1 MADSN
6 SLTLTVLGS
15 AGAYRTHDG
24 SRASGYLVQHGA
36 TTLVLDLGHGTYA
49 PLAAQIGIR
58 ALPQISAVAISHLHP
73 DHWVDLAALRHALV
87 HGNKM
92 GADARSVAVISP
104 SGLAPRLATL
114 LNDQTPEEQAAGTRD
129 SLQPFAFSTWR
140 SDAALPPL
148 GGGRVLSVG
157 SLMVRSAR
165 VRHTGESYALRV
177 AARDQPGLTYSGD
190 SSHWEDLAAIVQSG
204 DTLLCEAAGGAA
216 QWREGDTHV
225 TAYGAGKAASSAG
238 AAKLLLTHFGAEVDP
253 AEAVRAA
260 ATEFSGEIV
269 AVREGNRFE
278 I

>member
-1 MADSN
+1 VADSN
-6 SLTLTVLGS
+6 PIALTVLGS

-49 PLAAQIGIR
+49 PLAAQIGIS

-92 GADARSVAVISP
+92 GADARSVVVISP

-114 LNDQTPEEQAAGTRD
+114 LDDRTPEEQVTGARD

-140 SDAALPPL
+140 SDTALPPL

-157 SLMVRSAR
+157 SLLVQSAR
-165 VRHTGESYALRV
+165 VRHTGESYVLRV
-177 AARDQPGLTYSGD
+177 ALPDQPGLTYSGD
-190 SSHWEDLAAIVQSG
+190 VSHWEDLATIVQSG

-216 QWREGDTHV
+216 QWRDGDTHV
-225 TAYGAGKAASSAG
+225 TAYGAGKAAASAG

-269 AVREGNRFE
+269 AVLEGDRFE

>member
-1 MADSN
+1 MANSN

-36 TTLVLDLGHGTYA
+36 TTVVLDLGHGTYA
-49 PLAAQIGIR
+49 PFAARVGIS

-92 GADARSVAVISP
+92 GNDARNVSVISP
-104 SGLAPRLATL
+104 SGLAARLAAL
-114 LNDQTPEEQAAGTRD
+114 LDDRTPEEQAAGAHEA
-129 SLQPFAFSTWR
+129 LQPFAFSTWR

-148 GGGRVLSVG
+148 GGGRFVSIGDLTMQSV
-157 SLMVRSAR
+157 R

-177 AARDQPGLTYSGD
+177 ASGDAPGLTYSGD
-190 SSHWEDLAAIVQSG
+190 VSHWEDLAAIVRPG
-204 DTLLCEAAGGAA
+204 DTLLCEAAGGSAH
-216 QWREGDTHV
+216 WREGDTHV
-225 TAYGAGKAASSAG
+225 TAFGAGKAAASAG
-238 AAKLLLTHFGAEVDP
+238 AKKLLLTHFGAEVDP
-253 AEAVRAA
+253 TDAVRAA
-260 ATEFSGEIV
+260 ATEFAGEIL
-269 AVREGNRFE
+269 AVREGDRFE

>member
-6 SLTLTVLGS
+6 TLTLTVLGS
-15 AGAYRTHDG
+15 AGAYRTHEG

-36 TTLVLDLGHGTYA
+36 TTIVLDLGHGTYA
-49 PLAAQIGIR
+49 PLAAHVGMC
-58 ALPQISAVAISHLHP
+58 ALPQISVIGISHLHP

-114 LNDQTPEEQAAGTRD
+114 LDDRTPEEQAAGAQNP
-129 SLQPFAFSTWR
+129 LQPFAFSTWR

-148 GGGRVLSVG
+148 GGGRVIPVG
-157 SLMVRSAR
+157 DLWLQSAR
-165 VRHTGESYALRV
+165 VRHTGESYAMRV
-177 AARDQPGLTYSGD
+177 ALRDQPGLTYSGD
-190 SSHWEDLAAIVQSG
+190 VSHWEDLAAIAQPG

-216 QWREGDTHV
+216 QWRESDTHV
-225 TAYGAGKAASSAG
+225 TAHGAGKAAAAAG
-238 AAKLLLTHFGAEVDP
+238 AATLLLTHFGAEVDP
-253 AEAVRAA
+253 VEAVRAA

-269 AVREGNRFE
+269 AVREGDRFE

>member
-49 PLAAQIGIR
+49 PLAAQIGIN

-114 LNDQTPEEQAAGTRD
+114 LDDQTPEEQAAGTRD

-148 GGGRVLSVG
+148 GGGRALPVG
-157 SLMVRSAR
+157 SLLVQSAR

-177 AARDQPGLTYSGD
+177 ALRDQPGLTYSGD
-190 SSHWEDLAAIVQSG
+190 VSHWEDLAVIVRPG

-216 QWREGDTHV
+216 QWREDDTHV
-225 TAYGAGKAASSAG
+225 TAYGAGKAAASTG

-253 AEAVRAA
+253 VEAVRAA

-269 AVREGNRFE
+269 AVREGDRFE

>member
-1 MADSN
+1 MANSN

-15 AGAYRTHDG
+15 AGAYRAHEG
-24 SRASGYLVQHGA
+24 SRASGYLVQHGV
-36 TTLVLDLGHGTYA
+36 TTVVLDLGHGTYA
-49 PLAAQIGIR
+49 PLATRVGIG

-92 GADARSVAVISP
+92 GNDARNVSVISP
-104 SGLAPRLATL
+104 GGLAARLAAL
-114 LNDQTPEEQAAGTRD
+114 LDDRTPEEQAAGAHEA
-129 SLQPFAFSTWR
+129 LQPFAFSTWR

-148 GGGRVLSVG
+148 GGGRFVSIGDLT
-157 SLMVRSAR
+157 LQSAR

-177 AARDQPGLTYSGD
+177 ASGDAPGLTYSGD
-190 SSHWEDLAAIVQSG
+190 VSHWEDLAAIVQPG
-204 DTLLCEAAGGAA
+204 DTLLCEAAGGSA

-225 TAYGAGKAASSAG
+225 TAFGAGKAAASAG

-253 AEAVRAA
+253 TDAVRAA
-260 ATEFSGEIV
+260 ATEFTGEIL
-269 AVREGNRFE
+269 AVREGDRFE

>member
-1 MADSN
+1 
-6 SLTLTVLGS
+6 
-15 AGAYRTHDG
+15 
-24 SRASGYLVQHGA
+24 VQHGA

-49 PLAAQIGIR
+49 PLAAQIGIN

-148 GGGRVLSVG
+148 GGGRVLPVG

-190 SSHWEDLAAIVQSG
+190 ISHWEDLAAIVQSG

-238 AAKLLLTHFGAEVDP
+238 AVKLLLTHFGAEVDP

-269 AVREGNRFE
+269 AVREGDRFE

>member
-1 MADSN
+1 VADSN
-6 SLTLTVLGS
+6 PITLTVLGS
-15 AGAYRTHDG
+15 AGAYRTHEG

-49 PLAAQIGIR
+49 PLAAQLGIQ
-58 ALPQISAVAISHLHP
+58 ALPNIDVVAISHLHP

-92 GADARSVAVISP
+92 GSDARSVAVISP

-114 LNDQTPEEQAAGTRD
+114 LDDRTPEEQATGAH
-129 SLQPFAFSTWR
+129 SALQPFAFSTWR
-140 SDAALPPL
+140 SDAALPTL
-148 GGGRVLSVG
+148 GGGRVLTIG
-157 SLMVRSAR
+157 ELTVRSAR

-177 AARDQPGLTYSGD
+177 ALQDRPGLTYSGD
-190 SSHWEDLAAIVQSG
+190 VSHWEDLAAIMRPG

-216 QWREGDTHV
+216 QWRDGDTHV
-225 TAYGAGKAASSAG
+225 TAYGAGKAAAAAG
-238 AAKLLLTHFGAEVDP
+238 AARLLLTHFGAEVEP

-269 AVREGNRFE
+269 AVREGDRFE

>member
-1 MADSN
+1 MADPD

-24 SRASGYLVQHGA
+24 SRASGYLVQHDL
-36 TTLVLDLGHGTYA
+36 TTLLLDLGHGTYA
-49 PLAAQIGIR
+49 PLAAHLGIS
-58 ALPQISAVAISHLHP
+58 ALPKISAVAISHLHP

-87 HGNKM
+87 HGSKM
-92 GADARSVAVISP
+92 GSDARSVSVISP

-114 LNDQTPEEQAAGTRD
+114 LDDRTPEEQATGAHD

-148 GGGRVLSVG
+148 GGGRVVPVG
-157 SLMVRSAR
+157 DLTLQSAR
-165 VRHTGESYALRV
+165 VRHTSESYALRV
-177 AARDQPGLTYSGD
+177 AAGEEPGLTYSGD
-190 SSHWEDLAAIVQSG
+190 VSHWEDLAAIIRPG

-216 QWREGDTHV
+216 KWQEGDTHV
-225 TAYGAGKAASSAG
+225 TAYGAGKAATSAG

-253 AEAVRAA
+253 AEAIRAA
-260 ATEFSGEIV
+260 AAEFSGEIV
-269 AVREGNRFE
+269 AVREGDRFA

>member
-1 MADSN
+1 
-6 SLTLTVLGS
+6 VLGS

-24 SRASGYLVQHGA
+24 SRASGYLVQHGL

-49 PLAAQIGIR
+49 PLAAHVGIS

-92 GADARSVAVISP
+92 GSDARSVSVISP
-104 SGLAPRLATL
+104 SGLATRLATL
-114 LNDQTPEEQAAGTRD
+114 LDDRTPEEQAAGAYD

-148 GGGRVLSVG
+148 GGGRVVPVG
-157 SLMVRSAR
+157 DLTLRGAS
-165 VRHTGESYALRV
+165 VRHTGESYAMRV
-177 AARDQPGLTYSGD
+177 ALGDQPGLTYSGD
-190 SSHWEDLAAIVQSG
+190 VSHWEDLAAIVQPR

-216 QWREGDTHV
+216 QWREGDTHI
-225 TAYGAGKAASSAG
+225 TAYGAGKAAASAG

-269 AVREGNRFE
+269 AVCEGDRFE

>member
-1 MADSN
+1 
-6 SLTLTVLGS
+6 
-15 AGAYRTHDG
+15 
-24 SRASGYLVQHGA
+24 LVQHGA

-49 PLAAQIGIR
+49 PLAAQIGIN

-148 GGGRVLSVG
+148 GGGRVLPVG

-190 SSHWEDLAAIVQSG
+190 ISHWEDLAAIVQSG

-216 QWREGDTHV
+216 QWRDGDTHV
-225 TAYGAGKAASSAG
+225 TAYGAGKAAASAG

-269 AVREGNRFE
+269 AVLEGDRFE

>member
-24 SRASGYLVQHGA
+24 SRASGYLVQHGV
-36 TTLVLDLGHGTYA
+36 TTIVLDLGHGTYA
-49 PLAAQIGIR
+49 PLAAHVGIS

-92 GADARSVAVISP
+92 GSDARSVSVISP
-104 SGLAPRLATL
+104 GGLATRLATL
-114 LNDQTPEEQAAGTRD
+114 LDDRTPEEQAAGAHG
-129 SLQPFAFSTWR
+129 SSQPFSFSTWR
-140 SDAALPPL
+140 SDAALPSL
-148 GGGRVLSVG
+148 GGGRVVLVGDLS
-157 SLMVRSAR
+157 LQSAR
-165 VRHTGESYALRV
+165 VRHTGESYAMRV
-177 AARDQPGLTYSGD
+177 ALRDQPGLTYSGD
-190 SSHWEDLAAIVQSG
+190 VSHWEDLAAIVQSG
-204 DTLLCEAAGGAA
+204 DTLLCEAAGGSA
-216 QWREGDTHV
+216 QWRESDTHV
-225 TAYGAGKAASSAG
+225 TAYGAGKAAATAG

-253 AEAVRAA
+253 ADAVRAA

-269 AVREGNRFE
+269 AVREGDRFE

>member
-1 MADSN
+1 VADSN

-49 PLAAQIGIR
+49 PLAAQIGIN

-148 GGGRVLSVG
+148 GGGRVLPVG

-190 SSHWEDLAAIVQSG
+190 ISHWEDLAAIVQSG

-269 AVREGNRFE
+269 VVREGDRFA

>member
-1 MADSN
+1 VADSN

-15 AGAYRTHDG
+15 AGAYRTHDD
-24 SRASGYLVQHGA
+24 SRASGYLVQHGG

-49 PLAAQIGIR
+49 PLAAHLGIS

-92 GADARSVAVISP
+92 GSDARSVSVISP
-104 SGLAPRLATL
+104 SGLAPRLAAIL
-114 LNDQTPEEQAAGTRD
+114 DDRTPEEQAAGAHD
-129 SLQPFAFSTWR
+129 SLQPFSFSTWR
-140 SDAALPPL
+140 SDAALPPR
-148 GGGRVLSVG
+148 GGGRVVTIGDLTVW
-157 SLMVRSAR
+157 SAR
-165 VRHTGESYALRV
+165 VRHTSESYALRI
-177 AARDQPGLTYSGD
+177 AAGDKPGLAYSGD
-190 SSHWEDLAAIVQSG
+190 VSHWEDLAAIVQPG

-225 TAYGAGKAASSAG
+225 TAYGAGKAAAAAG
-238 AAKLLLTHFGAEVDP
+238 VAKLILTHFGAEVDP
-253 AEAVRAA
+253 ADAVRAA

-269 AVREGNRFE
+269 AVREGDRFE

>member
-6 SLTLTVLGS
+6 PIALTVLGS

-49 PLAAQIGIR
+49 PLAAQIGIS

-114 LNDQTPEEQAAGTRD
+114 LDDRTPEEQVTGARD
-129 SLQPFAFSTWR
+129 SLHPFTFSTWR
-140 SDAALPPL
+140 SDTALPPL
-148 GGGRVLSVG
+148 GGGRVLPVG
-157 SLMVRSAR
+157 SLLVQSAR
-165 VRHTGESYALRV
+165 VRHTGESYVLRV
-177 AARDQPGLTYSGD
+177 ALPDQPGLTYSGD
-190 SSHWEDLAAIVQSG
+190 VSHWEDLATIVQSG

-216 QWREGDTHV
+216 QWRDGDTHV
-225 TAYGAGKAASSAG
+225 TAYGAGKAAASAG

-269 AVREGNRFE
+269 AVLEGDRFE

>member
-1 MADSN
+1 VADSN

-36 TTLVLDLGHGTYA
+36 TTLVVDLGHGTYA
-49 PLAAQIGIR
+49 PLAAHLGIS

-87 HGNKM
+87 HGNEM
-92 GADARSVAVISP
+92 GSDARSVSVISP
-104 SGLAPRLATL
+104 SGLGTRLATL
-114 LNDQTPEEQAAGTRD
+114 LNDQTPEEEPAGAHD

-148 GGGRVLSVG
+148 GGGRVVPVGDLTLQSV
-157 SLMVRSAR
+157 R

-177 AARDQPGLTYSGD
+177 AAGDKPGLTYSGD
-190 SSHWEDLAAIVQSG
+190 VSHWEDLAAIVRSG

-225 TAYGAGKAASSAG
+225 TAYGAGKAAASAG

-253 AEAVRAA
+253 AEAIRAA

-269 AVREGNRFE
+269 AVLEGDRFE

>member
-1 MADSN
+1 MAN
-6 SLTLTVLGS
+6 PNTLALTVLGS

-24 SRASGYLVQHGA
+24 SRASGYLVQHGL
-36 TTLVLDLGHGTYA
+36 TTLLFDLGHGTYA
-49 PLAAQIGIR
+49 PLAAHVGIS
-58 ALPQISAVAISHLHP
+58 ALPQISAVGISHLHP

-92 GADARSVAVISP
+92 GSDARSVSVISP
-104 SGLAPRLATL
+104 SGLANRLAAL
-114 LNDQTPEEQAAGTRD
+114 LDDRTPEEQAAGAYD

-148 GGGRVLSVG
+148 GGGRVVPVG
-157 SLMVRSAR
+157 DLTLRSAR
-165 VRHTGESYALRV
+165 VRHTGESYAMRV
-177 AARDQPGLTYSGD
+177 AVGDLPGLTYSGD
-190 SSHWEDLAAIVQSG
+190 VSHWEDLAAIVQPR

-216 QWREGDTHV
+216 QWREGDTHI
-225 TAYGAGKAASSAG
+225 TAYGAGKAAASAG

-269 AVREGNRFE
+269 AVREGDRLE

>member
-1 MADSN
+1 VADPN

-15 AGAYRTHDG
+15 AGAYRTHNG

-49 PLAAQIGIR
+49 PLAAHIGIS

-92 GADARSVAVISP
+92 GSDARSVSVISP
-104 SGLAPRLATL
+104 SGLATRLATL
-114 LNDQTPEEQAAGTRD
+114 LDDRTPEEQAAGVYD
-129 SLQPFAFSTWR
+129 SLQPFAFATWR
-140 SDAALPPL
+140 SDAVLPPL
-148 GGGRVLSVG
+148 GGGRVVAVG
-157 SLMVRSAR
+157 DLTIRSAR
-165 VRHTGESYALRV
+165 VCHTGESYALRV
-177 AARDQPGLTYSGD
+177 ANGDAPGLTYSGD
-190 SSHWEDLAAIVQSG
+190 VSHWEDLAAIVRSG

-225 TAYGAGKAASSAG
+225 TAYGAGKAAASSG
-238 AAKLLLTHFGAEVDP
+238 ATKLLLTHFGAEVDP
-253 AEAVRAA
+253 VEAVRAA

-269 AVREGNRFE
+269 AVREGDRFE

>member
-1 MADSN
+1 M
-6 SLTLTVLGS
+6 
-15 AGAYRTHDG
+15 
-24 SRASGYLVQHGA
+24 QHGL
-36 TTLVLDLGHGTYA
+36 TTLLLDLGHGTYA
-49 PLAAQIGIR
+49 PLAAHVGIS

-92 GADARSVAVISP
+92 GSDARSVSVISP
-104 SGLAPRLATL
+104 SGLATRLATL
-114 LNDQTPEEQAAGTRD
+114 LDDRTPEEQAVGAHEP
-129 SLQPFAFSTWR
+129 LQPFAFSTWR

-148 GGGRVLSVG
+148 GGGRVVPVGDLS
-157 SLMVRSAR
+157 LQSAR
-165 VRHTGESYALRV
+165 VRHTGESYAMRV
-177 AARDQPGLTYSGD
+177 ALRDQPGLTYSGD
-190 SSHWEDLAAIVQSG
+190 VSHWEDLAAIVQPG

-225 TAYGAGKAASSAG
+225 TAYCAGKAATSAG

-269 AVREGNRFE
+269 AVREGDRFE
-278 I
+278 L

>member
-36 TTLVLDLGHGTYA
+36 TSVVLDLGHGTYA
-49 PLAAQIGIR
+49 PLAARIGIS

-92 GADARSVAVISP
+92 GNDARNVSVISP
-104 SGLAPRLATL
+104 SGLAARLAAL
-114 LNDQTPEEQAAGTRD
+114 LDDRTPEEQAAGAHEA
-129 SLQPFAFSTWR
+129 LQPFAFSTWR

-148 GGGRVLSVG
+148 GGGRVVSVG
-157 SLMVRSAR
+157 DLRMQSAR

-177 AARDQPGLTYSGD
+177 ALRDQPGLTYSGD
-190 SSHWEDLAAIVQSG
+190 VSHWEDLAAIARPG

-216 QWREGDTHV
+216 EWREGDTHV
-225 TAYGAGKAASSAG
+225 TAYGAGKAAASAG

-253 AEAVRAA
+253 TEAVRAA
-260 ATEFSGEIV
+260 ATEFAGEIV
-269 AVREGNRFE
+269 AVLEGDRFE

>member
-36 TTLVLDLGHGTYA
+36 TSVVLDLGHGTYA
-49 PLAAQIGIR
+49 PLAARIGIS

-87 HGNKM
+87 HGNKI
-92 GADARSVAVISP
+92 GNDARNVSVISP
-104 SGLAPRLATL
+104 SGLAARLAAL
-114 LNDQTPEEQAAGTRD
+114 LDDRTPEEQAAGAHEA
-129 SLQPFAFSTWR
+129 LQPFAFSTWR

-148 GGGRVLSVG
+148 GGGRVVSVG
-157 SLMVRSAR
+157 DLRMQSAR

-177 AARDQPGLTYSGD
+177 ALRDQPGLTYSGD
-190 SSHWEDLAAIVQSG
+190 VSHWEDLAAIARPG

-216 QWREGDTHV
+216 EWREGDTHV
-225 TAYGAGKAASSAG
+225 TAYGAGKAAASAG

-253 AEAVRAA
+253 TEAVRAA
-260 ATEFSGEIV
+260 ATEFAGEIV
-269 AVREGNRFE
+269 AVLEGDRFE

>member
-1 MADSN
+1 MADSR

-36 TTLVLDLGHGTYA
+36 TTVVLDLGHGTYA
-49 PLAAQIGIR
+49 PLAARVGIG

-92 GADARSVAVISP
+92 GNDARRVSVISP

-114 LNDQTPEEQAAGTRD
+114 LDDRTPEEQTTGAHEA
-129 SLQPFAFSTWR
+129 LQPFAFLTWR
-140 SDAALPPL
+140 SDEALPVL
-148 GGGRVLSVG
+148 GGGRVVQFGDLT
-157 SLMVRSAR
+157 LQSAR

-177 AARDQPGLTYSGD
+177 ANGDAPGLTYSGD
-190 SSHWEDLAAIVQSG
+190 VAHWEDLAAIVRPG

-216 QWREGDTHV
+216 QWRDGDTHV
-225 TAYGAGKAASSAG
+225 TAYGAGRAATAAG
-238 AAKLLLTHFGAEVDP
+238 VAKLLLTHFGAEVDP

-260 ATEFSGEIV
+260 ASEFSGEIV
-269 AVREGNRFE
+269 AVREGDRFE

>member
-114 LNDQTPEEQAAGTRD
+114 LDDQTPEEQAAGTRD

-148 GGGRVLSVG
+148 GGGRVLPVG

-190 SSHWEDLAAIVQSG
+190 ISHWEDLAAIVQSG

-238 AAKLLLTHFGAEVDP
+238 AVKLLLTHFGAEVDP

-269 AVREGNRFE
+269 AVREGDRFE

>member
-6 SLTLTVLGS
+6 LITLTVLGS

-24 SRASGYLVQHGA
+24 SRASGYLVQHGV
-36 TTLVLDLGHGTYA
+36 TTIVLDLGHGTYA
-49 PLAAQIGIR
+49 PLAAHFGIS

-92 GADARSVAVISP
+92 GSDARSVAVISP

-114 LNDQTPEEQAAGTRD
+114 LDDRTPEEQAAGARD

-140 SDAALPPL
+140 SDAALTPL
-148 GGGRVLSVG
+148 GGGRVITVG
-157 SLMVRSAR
+157 NLLVQSAR

-177 AARDQPGLTYSGD
+177 ALPDQPGLTYSGD
-190 SSHWEDLAAIVQSG
+190 VSHWEDLAALVRPG

-216 QWREGDTHV
+216 QWRDGDTHV
-225 TAYGAGKAASSAG
+225 TAYGAGKAAASAG

-269 AVREGNRFE
+269 AVREGDRFE

>member
-24 SRASGYLVQHGA
+24 SRASGYILQHSA
-36 TTLVLDLGHGTYA
+36 TSIVLDLGHGTYA
-49 PLAAQIGIR
+49 PLAAQIGIG
-58 ALPQISAVAISHLHP
+58 ALPQISSVAISHLHP

-92 GADARSVAVISP
+92 GGDARSVSVIGP
-104 SGLAPRLATL
+104 SGLSARLSSL
-114 LNDQTPEEQAAGTRD
+114 LDDRTPEEQAAGAHD
-129 SLQPFAFSTWR
+129 ALQPFAFATWR
-140 SDAALPPL
+140 VDAALPPL
-148 GGGRVLSVG
+148 GGGRVVTIGDLTVQ
-157 SLMVRSAR
+157 SAR

-177 AARDQPGLTYSGD
+177 ALRGQPGVTYSGD
-190 SSHWEDLAAIVQSG
+190 VSHWEDLVSILRPG

-225 TAYGAGKAASSAG
+225 TAYGAGKAAAAAG
-238 AAKLLLTHFGAEVDP
+238 VVKLLLTHFGAEVDP
-253 AEAVRAA
+253 ADAVRAA
-260 ATEFSGEIV
+260 ATEFPGEIV
-269 AVREGNRFE
+269 AVREGDRSE

>member
-1 MADSN
+1 VADSN

-15 AGAYRTHDG
+15 AGAYRTHDS

-49 PLAAQIGIR
+49 PLAAQIGIN

-140 SDAALPPL
+140 SDGALPPL
-148 GGGRVLSVG
+148 GGGRVLPVG
-157 SLMVRSAR
+157 SLLVQSAR
-165 VRHTGESYALRV
+165 VRHTGESYVLRV
-177 AARDQPGLTYSGD
+177 ALPDQPGLTYSGD
-190 SSHWEDLAAIVQSG
+190 VSHWEDLATIVQSG

-216 QWREGDTHV
+216 QWRDGDTHV
-225 TAYGAGKAASSAG
+225 TAYGAGKAAASAG

-269 AVREGNRFE
+269 AVLEGDRFE

>member
-49 PLAAQIGIR
+49 PLAAQIGIN

-148 GGGRVLSVG
+148 GGGRVLPVG

-190 SSHWEDLAAIVQSG
+190 ISHWEDLAAIVQSG

-269 AVREGNRFE
+269 AVREGDRFE